1 MSKTTIGNNSGVF
14 YKDVISAGAIYI
26 NGRRFIDYIQ
36 ELISEDQ
43 LEQQEID
50 DIRNLLTYL
59 DTTGLSTN
67 WSINNTNIN
76 SVLKSRIDAHDG
88 DISSINGNITTLQTK
103 TQYQSSVQGSNTAP
117 KSASD
122 FQVSISDRDK
132 RRIYMTTGINQISM
146 INDSTNQATQGQYN
160 DNQIIISAQNGMVQ
174 TQGYLNSIRGGDTI
188 EITGSAGMGV
198 QSSPNIKIGNK
209 GAQILIGSEDTPEV
223 GQTNTVIKIGKRDV
237 TKNTELQLRGN
248 ILTTDARFTDLT
260 TSSALTWAQLG
271 ALITTT
277 GIPAYIA
284 SAILTSVIPNYVF
297 SDFLSM
303 KGNIT
308 KDGDIETTTTP
319 KMKGYTV
326 FDSSVGVDIIPKVQT
341 FIAKGDISETT
352 LLGSIRQQTFNGEI
366 LLRNNNISP
375 TNIDWALTDAMD
387 KVNALKISNN
397 DCEFVCSAGANNSQ
411 LRISNNCTNGKMR
424 FRMGSGGLQ
433 SNAHDSLSIYNDP
446 AAGTSQVLIA
456 GNNVPTQYDTTS
468 KLLVDHQFL
477 NNGIKVTKQGE
488 GLITRINHNNINTP
502 SLTLQT
508 NWTGATANSL
518 YLNANNQLFF
528 NGSAVG
534 GGGITGASGSGAI
547 FILNNPTNL
556 TNTNSLLSMTTT
568 YTSAPST
575 FILRNNFNHS
585 TVYPLCQFKSP
596 YIDYNTNVI
605 LQGTYE
611 ANLYGILLSNQA
623 SSIFCK
629 LYHIAERTVG
639 TDFLIDKT
647 TLYSGNNNPTYY
659 TSMKTKAFIIPANE
673 CNFIINSVVI
683 NQLQVAPMG
692 MGEPLTL
699 RLTLKNHLGS
709 TIGNAVDINF
719 NGVSSTTEDK
729 TFNFNQTLNI
739 SGTSSV
745 LFQLDIIDSMFGV
758 AQIRQI
764 TSRSQNDI
772 NYKMRGVFK
781 NCIYDG
787 TNDKTTL
794 TANQTQLYSILIP
807 LPANSYDISEF
818 TQYSKIQLEPF
829 FIQTGTGSTAGHSF
843 SLYTGDSTL
852 SHFHTSINLSSG
864 GAAAIPTLAQI
875 MNNDLVALGAP
886 HFVNATR
893 ATQHLDMNSKTIYN
907 AAIDGYNI
915 KSLIAGSS
923 INITGGSGIF
933 TISSSVSSI
942 DRRTFT
948 YYNGGNA
955 VPKVV
960 FNVGNAISLITN
972 RVRGTIKAQITP
984 NNVNQGAHF
993 HLPILDFNNFHTYP
1007 TGSYDAELSNLT
1019 NVIPANDTPSAG
1031 FYGFAQHLYHRTMNF
1046 ARIPSIGSNYYPNA
1060 MCWMVTTFEID
1071 ALYNSSV
1078 GINSYRGVNCHGTFN
1093 LIMKDNDQPP
1103 AMYQMGEFNRISQMN
1118 GLSTFL
1124 THIGFGSYTQYAA
1137 DRGMPYCQCYIE
1149 VIPI

>member
-1 MSKTTIGNNSGVF
+1 MSIRNINTNAL
-14 YKDVISAGAIYI
+14 ISRFNIIDCEAIYVGGKRLKDLL
-26 NGRRFIDYIQ
+26 N
-36 ELISEDQ
+36 ELAIEDQ
-43 LEQQEID
+43 FEQQEID
-50 DIRNLLTYL
+50 DLRNLLTYL
-59 DTTGLSTN
+59 DTTALSVP
-67 WSINNTNIN
+67 WVVNNTNVN
-76 SVLKSRIDAHDG
+76 SVLRTDINNAVGRIDGHDT
-88 DISSINGNITTLQTK
+88 DLTALNNK
-103 TQYQSSVQGSNTAP
+103 TRYVSSVQGSNTAP
-117 KSASD
+117 KTASD
-122 FQVSISDRDK
+122 FQVSISDREK
-132 RRIYMTTGINQISM
+132 RRIYMTTGVNQISM
-146 INDSTNQATQGQYN
+146 INDSTTQSTQGQTT
-160 DNQIIISAQNGMVQ
+160 DNQILISAPNGMVQ

-188 EITGSAGMGV
+188 EITGYGGMGV

-237 TKNTELQLRGN
+237 TKNTETQLRGN
-248 ILTTDARFTDLT
+248 MLIADARFTELS
-260 TSSALTWAQLG
+260 TS
-271 ALITTT
+271 
-277 GIPAYIA
+277 PAFTYANYAATISTSGLPLWVA
-284 SAILTSVIPNYVF
+284 SSILTSATPNYVY
-297 SDFLSM
+297 SDLWAM
-303 KGNIT
+303 KGVAT
-308 KDGDIETTTTP
+308 KDGDVETITTP
-319 KMKGYTV
+319 KMKGYSVYDTTV
-326 FDSSVGVDIIPKVQT
+326 NIDILPKVQT
-341 FIAKGDISETT
+341 FLAKGDISETT

-366 LLRNNNISP
+366 LLRNNNILA

-387 KVNALKISNN
+387 KVNALKLSNN
-397 DCEFVCSAGANNSQ
+397 DVELIAGAGANNSQ
-411 LRISNNCTNGKMR
+411 LRISNNCTNGKIR
-424 FRMGSGGLQ
+424 IRMGSGGLQ
-433 SNAHDSLSIYNDP
+433 SNAHDALAIYNDP
-446 AAGTSQVLIA
+446 SAGTSQVLIA

-488 GLITRINHNNINTP
+488 GLITRVNHNNINTP

-518 YLNANNQLFF
+518 YLNSNNQLFF
-528 NGSAVG
+528 NGTAVG

-556 TNTNSLLSMTTT
+556 TNTNSLLTMTTT
-568 YTSAPST
+568 YTSTPST
-575 FILRNNFNHS
+575 FILRNNFIHS
-585 TVYPLCQFKSP
+585 TAYPLCQFKSP

-611 ANLYGILLSNQA
+611 ANLYGLLSSNQA
-623 SSIFCK
+623 SAIFCK

-647 TLYSGNNNPTYY
+647 TLYSGNNNTTYY
-659 TSMKTKAFIIPANE
+659 FSMKSKSFIIPANE
-673 CNFIINSVVI
+673 CSFTINSVVI
-683 NQLQVAPMG
+683 NQLTVAAGMG
-692 MGEPLTL
+692 GGEPLTL
-699 RLTLKNHLGS
+699 RLSLKNHLG
-709 TIGNAVDINF
+709 TTLGNAVDINF
-719 NGVSSTTEDK
+719 SGGATTTQDR
-729 TFNFNQTLNI
+729 TFAFNQTLNI
-739 SGTSSV
+739 SGTTSV
-745 LFQLDIIDSMFGV
+745 TFQVDIIDSMFGM

-772 NYKMRGVFK
+772 NYKFTGVFK

-794 TANQTQLYSILIP
+794 TFNQQQLYSILIP

-818 TQYSKIQLEPF
+818 TSYSKIQLEPF
-829 FIQTGTGSTAGHSF
+829 FIQTGTGSTSGHSF
-843 SLYTGDSTL
+843 SLYTGDGTL
-852 SHFHTSINLSSG
+852 SHFHTSINLG
-864 GAAAIPTLAQI
+864 GATATIPTLAQI
-875 MNNDLVALGAP
+875 MNNDLVALGPP

-893 ATQHLDMNSKTIYN
+893 ATQHLDMNAKTIYN
-907 AAIDGYNI
+907 ATIDGYNV
-915 KSLIAGSS
+915 KSLTAGSS
-923 INITGGSGIF
+923 ISISGSSGNL
-933 TISSSVSSI
+933 TISSSAGSI

-984 NNVNQGAHF
+984 NNLQTGAHF

-1019 NVIPANDTPSAG
+1019 NVIPANDTPSPG
-1031 FYGFAQHLYHRTMNF
+1031 FYGFANHLYHRTMNF

-1060 MCWMVTTFEID
+1060 SCWMVTTFEID

-1078 GINSYRGVNCHGTFN
+1078 GLNSYRGVNCHGTFN
-1093 LIMKDNDQPP
+1093 LIMKDNNQPP
-1103 AMYQMGEFNRISQMN
+1103 AMYQMGEFNRISEMN

-1124 THIGFGSYTQYAA
+1124 THIGFGSYTQYAP